1 MAMEIADLN
10 FRLSKTELEA
20 KEATENLAKYRKEE
34 TDQENRLQ
42 QLQTD
47 RDAARAEQQKAEV
60 SLAVSYSILVFYIVL
75 YFLIK

>member
-1 MAMEIADLN
+1 MEIADLN

-60 SLAVSYSILVFYIVL
+60 SLAVSYSILVFLYCIV
-75 YFLIK
+75 FFD

>member
-20 KEATENLAKYRKEE
+20 KEARENLAKYRKEE

>member
-60 SLAVSYSILVFYIVL
+60 SLAVSYSILVFLYCIV
-75 YFLIK
+75 FFD

>member
-10 FRLSKTELEA
+10 FRLSKTEWEA

-34 TDQENRLQ
+34 TDQENLLQ

-60 SLAVSYSILVFYIVL
+60 SLAVSYSILVFLYCIV
-75 YFLIK
+75 FFD